1 MDCIFPKHLV
11 HIGYTKSYLLRTC
24 LILNKQEELF
34 VLRFVSRPLAPY
46 DIYIHHIAQISQN
59 LQILLSYRLCKYS
72 YTRHTICLY
81 IWSSIVVRLSRLSC
95 HV

>member
-46 DIYIHHIAQISQN
+46 DIYIHHIAQIS
-59 LQILLSYRLCKYS
+59 
-72 YTRHTICLY
+72 
-81 IWSSIVVRLSRLSC
+81 
-95 HV
+95 